1 MESLIANGD
10 GRAMD
15 REGLRVVPEAVPDV
29 EEGPAQPSG
38 PAAAAETAPGDPV
51 KTGRRGTFRAL
62 RSRPFR
68 LYFAGQVASASGTFV
83 QQTAIGWLVLR
94 LTGSAAELG
103 LVLAVGGVPSL
114 LFGPWGGTVADRVSL
129 RGLLIG
135 TQTAYGVL
143 AGLLWAL
150 AVAGKASVAAI
161 VAVSVAGGAVG
172 IVDSPARQA
181 FISSLVMPD
190 DLSSAVSLNG
200 VVMNSA
206 RVVGPALAG
215 VLILTIGT
223 TPCFAVNALSYL
235 AVIAALVM
243 LRPLRPNARG
253 RHTTGG
259 VRAGL
264 RYAASRQQLWLPLV
278 MMALVGLLAFNFPV
292 ILPVLARDTFHGTGG
307 TYGLLSTMLS
317 IGSVAGSLGVG
328 FIRHPRLPYLMT
340 AALAFGVFLAATAG
354 APDVAVACL
363 TLLAT
368 GAAAFSFVTLC
379 STTLQLHS
387 SPALPRA
394 DHGAVGVRLPRHH
407 PGWQHHH
414 RGDHLRRR
422 GPGRPADRRRGLPGR
437 GRNRR
442 PGAYPAACGRGAD
455 RPRQRLAATVT
466 APCRPP
472 AAGSRRHPSPAT

>member
-1 MESLIANGD
+1 
-10 GRAMD
+10 MD
-15 REGLRVVPEAVPDV
+15 REGLRIVPEAVPHV
-29 EEGPAQPSG
+29 EEGSAPPSG
-38 PAAAAETAPGDPV
+38 PGAATETPPGDHAG
-51 KTGRRGTFRAL
+51 TSRRGTFRAL
-62 RSRPFR
+62 RSQPFR

-114 LFGPWGGTVADRVSL
+114 LFGPWGGTVADRVGSL
-129 RGLLIG
+129 RKLLIA
-135 TQTAYGVL
+135 TQTVYGVL

-161 VAVSVAGGAVG
+161 VAISVAGGVVG

-181 FISSLVMPD
+181 FVSSLVMPD

-215 VLILTIGT
+215 VLIVTIGT

-243 LRPLRPNARG
+243 LRPLRPGAPG
-253 RHTTGG
+253 RRATGG

-292 ILPVLARDTFHGTGG
+292 ILPVLASQTFHGNGG

-328 FIRHPRLPYLMT
+328 FIHHPRRPYLMT

-354 APDVAVACL
+354 APDIAVACL

-387 SPALPRA
+387 SPAYRGRIMALWVYVYIGTTPVGSIIT
-394 DHGAVGVRLPRHH
+394 GAIVSAAGVRAAL
-407 PGWQHHH
+407 
-414 RGDHLRRR
+414 LT
-422 GPGRPADRRRGLPGR
+422 
-437 GRNRR
+437 
-442 PGAYPAACGRGAD
+442 GAAACLIAAAIAARVHTPPHAD
-455 RPRQRLAATVT
+455 AALTDLARA
-466 APCRPP
+466 
-472 AAGSRRHPSPAT
+472 

>member
-1 MESLIANGD
+1 
-10 GRAMD
+10 MD
-15 REGLRVVPEAVPDV
+15 REGLRVVPEAVPGV
-29 EEGPAQPSG
+29 EPEGAQP
-38 PAAAAETAPGDPV
+38 AEQGAPTGTAPGDHV
-51 KTGRRGTFRAL
+51 RSSGRRGTFRAL
-62 RSRPFR
+62 SSRPFR

-114 LFGPWGGTVADRVSL
+114 LFGPWGGTVADRVNL
-129 RGLLIG
+129 RRLLIV
-135 TQTAYGVL
+135 TQTVYGGL
-143 AGLLWAL
+143 AGVLWAL
-150 AVAGKASVAAI
+150 AVAGKASVVAI
-161 VAVSVAGGAVG
+161 VAISVAGGVVQ

-181 FISSLVMPD
+181 FVGSLVQPE

-215 VLILTIGT
+215 VLIVTIGT

-235 AVIAALVM
+235 AVIAALVL
-243 LRPLRPNARG
+243 LRPLRPAAR
-253 RHTTGG
+253 RRATGG
-259 VRAGL
+259 VREGL

-278 MMALVGLLAFNFPV
+278 MMLLVGLLAFNFPV
-292 ILPVLARDTFHGTGG
+292 ILPVLASRTFHGNGG
-307 TYGLLSTMLS
+307 TYGLLTTMLS
-317 IGSVAGSLGVG
+317 VGSVAGSLGVG
-328 FIRHPRLPYLMT
+328 FIRHPRRPYLLT

-387 SPALPRA
+387 SPAYRGRIMALWVYVYIGTTPVGSIITGAIISAGGPRA
-394 DHGAVGVRLPRHH
+394 ALLTGA
-407 PGWQHHH
+407 
-414 RGDHLRRR
+414 
-422 GPGRPADRRRGLPGR
+422 
-437 GRNRR
+437 
-442 PGAYPAACGRGAD
+442 GAC
-455 RPRQRLAATVT
+455 LAAAAIASRVHT
-466 APCRPP
+466 PP
-472 AAGSRRHPSPAT
+472 HVDAALTDLTGA

>member
-1 MESLIANGD
+1 M
-10 GRAMD
+10 
-15 REGLRVVPEAVPDV
+15 
-29 EEGPAQPSG
+29 
-38 PAAAAETAPGDPV
+38 
-51 KTGRRGTFRAL
+51 
-62 RSRPFR
+62 
-68 LYFAGQVASASGTFV
+68 

-103 LVLAVGGVPSL
+103 LVLAAGGVPSL
-114 LFGPWGGTVADRVSL
+114 LFGPWGGTVADRVNL

-143 AGLLWAL
+143 AGVLWAL

-161 VAVSVAGGAVG
+161 VAISLAGGVVQ

-181 FISSLVMPD
+181 FVGFLVMPE

-215 VLILTIGT
+215 VLIVTIGT
-223 TPCFAVNALSYL
+223 TACFAVNALSYL

-243 LRPLRPNARG
+243 LRPLRTGAR
-253 RHTTGG
+253 RRATGG
-259 VRAGL
+259 VREGL

-278 MMALVGLLAFNFPV
+278 MMSLVGLLAFNFPV
-292 ILPVLARDTFHGTGG
+292 ILPVLASHTFHGNGG

-317 IGSVAGSLGVG
+317 VGSVAGSLGVG
-328 FIRHPRLPYLMT
+328 FIRHPRRPYLMT
-340 AALAFGVFLAATAG
+340 AALAFGAFLAATAG

-387 SPALPRA
+387 SPAYRGRIMALWVYVYIGTTPVGSIITGAIISAAGPRA
-394 DHGAVGVRLPRHH
+394 ALLTGA
-407 PGWQHHH
+407 
-414 RGDHLRRR
+414 
-422 GPGRPADRRRGLPGR
+422 
-437 GRNRR
+437 
-442 PGAYPAACGRGAD
+442 AAC
-455 RPRQRLAATVT
+455 LAAAAIAARVHT
-466 APCRPP
+466 PP
-472 AAGSRRHPSPAT
+472 HPDAALTDLSGA

>member
-1 MESLIANGD
+1 
-10 GRAMD
+10 MD

-29 EEGPAQPSG
+29 EEGNAQPSG
-38 PAAAAETAPGDPV
+38 PEQGTLPSGPRQDAQTGTAPGDHV
-51 KTGRRGTFRAL
+51 GTVRRRGTFRAL
-62 RSRPFR
+62 GSRPFR
-68 LYFAGQVASASGTFV
+68 LYFAGQVVSASGSFV

-114 LFGPWGGTVADRVSL
+114 LFGPWGGTIADRINL
-129 RGLLIG
+129 RRLLIG
-135 TQTAYGVL
+135 TQAAYGVL
-143 AGLLWAL
+143 AGVLWAL

-161 VAVSVAGGAVG
+161 VTISVASGVVQ
-172 IVDSPARQA
+172 IVDSPSRQA
-181 FISSLVMPD
+181 FVGSLVMPE

-215 VLILTIGT
+215 VLIVTIGT

-235 AVIAALVM
+235 AVIAALTM
-243 LRPLRPNARG
+243 LRPLRPPVARG
-253 RHTTGG
+253 PRATSG
-259 VRAGL
+259 VRQGL

-278 MMALVGLLAFNFPV
+278 MMALAGLLAFNFPV
-292 ILPVLARDTFHGTGG
+292 ILPVLASRTFHGNGG

-328 FIRHPRLPYLMT
+328 FIRHPRRQYLMT

-354 APDVAVACL
+354 APDIAVACL

-387 SPALPRA
+387 SPAYRGRIMALWVYVYIGTTPVGSIIT
-394 DHGAVGVRLPRHH
+394 GAIISAAGVRAAL
-407 PGWQHHH
+407 
-414 RGDHLRRR
+414 LT
-422 GPGRPADRRRGLPGR
+422 
-437 GRNRR
+437 
-442 PGAYPAACGRGAD
+442 GAGAC
-455 RPRQRLAATVT
+455 LAAAAIAARVRT
-466 APCRPP
+466 PP
-472 AAGSRRHPSPAT
+472 HADAALTDLASG